1 MQQRARE
8 LRIHLHRVDASAG
21 VTFAEKRLWQYLRNG
36 QLDGAQFRK
45 QHAVDTY
52 IVDFFCAK
60 SKLVIEVDGDSHA
73 EQMEYDAARTQWLSE
88 QHQYRVL
95 RFTNHD
101 VLTNIEAV
109 VEMIRARCDGGGP
122 PQLPPSTNSA
132 RQGRTRSPPLSNAV
146 AFRSTGEA
154 GRGPTM
160 RHPQNGTFELL
171 HLVCGASSF
180 ACQSSAYQ
188 IETPADRA
196 EFSMV

>member
-8 LRIHLHRVDASAG
+8 LRKDM
-21 VTFAEKRLWQYLRNG
+21 TFAEKRLWQHLRNG

-73 EQMEYDAARTQWLSE
+73 EQKEYDASRTQWLSE

-109 VEMIRARCDGGGP
+109 VEMIRAA
-122 PQLPPSTNSA
+122 L
-132 RQGRTRSPPLSNAV
+132 
-146 AFRSTGEA
+146 
-154 GRGPTM
+154 
-160 RHPQNGTFELL
+160 
-171 HLVCGASSF
+171 
-180 ACQSSAYQ
+180 
-188 IETPADRA
+188 
-196 EFSMV
+196 